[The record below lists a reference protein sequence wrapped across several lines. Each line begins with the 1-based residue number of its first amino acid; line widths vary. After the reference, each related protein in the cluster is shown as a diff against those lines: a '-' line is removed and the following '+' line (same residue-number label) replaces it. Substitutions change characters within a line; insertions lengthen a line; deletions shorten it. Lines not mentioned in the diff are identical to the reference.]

1 MGRLVAAIN
10 KGALLVPQQSS
21 FFFFFFLLLF
31 LFEGIS
37 LISTCFLLPATSE
50 GNVGRCN
57 ALKAN
62 LATLEKLKEQYDAG
76 VDVSAEVSR
85 LRASMG

>member
-1 MGRLVAAIN
+1 MERLLAALN
-10 KGALLVPQQSS
+10 K
-21 FFFFFFLLLF
+21 
-31 LFEGIS
+31 
-37 LISTCFLLPATSE
+37 ATAE

>member
-1 MGRLVAAIN
+1 MAAIN
-10 KGALLVPQQSS
+10 KGALLVPQQS
-21 FFFFFFLLLF
+21 FFFFFWF
-31 LFEGIS
+31 LFEGLF
-37 LISTCFLLPATSE
+37 LIFHCFLPPATSE